1 MVDVEV
7 VVVDVDAVPVLF
19 VDAIAVVAELEEVS
33 AGSDIIFVPH
43 VKLDELMSLLP
54 LVEVVD
60 GLVVVVVVVVWL
72 MILVL
77 VVLPQLLGDSRGC
90 GPAAILILVIGGGGN
105 ISSGDG
111 SSNTDDI
118 GERVGEGR
126 KQIEPAFN

>member
-60 GLVVVVVVVVWL
+60 GLVVVVVVVWL

-77 VVLPQLLGDSRGC
+77 VVLQQLLGDSRGC
-90 GPAAILILVIGGGGN
+90 GPAAILVLVIGGGGN